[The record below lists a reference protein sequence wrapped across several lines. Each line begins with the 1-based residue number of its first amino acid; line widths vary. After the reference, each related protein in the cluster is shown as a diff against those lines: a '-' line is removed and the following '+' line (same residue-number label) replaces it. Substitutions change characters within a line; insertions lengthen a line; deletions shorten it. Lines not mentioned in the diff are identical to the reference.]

1 MSTKISTMIPHERI
15 GVVLGREGATKTEIE
30 QAFKVKLTISSDS
43 GTIEVVPSEDNDD
56 PSTILRARDVVTA
69 IGRGFA
75 PDRAMTLLDDDTV
88 LDVIDLRELFGKNES
103 DINRMKGRVIGS
115 EGKMRR
121 LLEEMTDA
129 KVSVYG
135 STISMIGEFEE
146 VSAARQAIEMLLKGK
161 QHSSVYKFLRRIKS
175 ESKKR
180 KTLELW
186 EKPPR

>member
-1 MSTKISTMIPHERI
+1 MIPHDRI

-30 QAFKVKLTISSDS
+30 QAFKVKLTVNSES
-43 GTIEVVPSEDNDD
+43 GTIEVTPSEDNDD

-69 IGRGFA
+69 VGRGFS
-75 PDRAMTLLDDDTV
+75 PERAMTLIDDDMV

-103 DINRMKGRVIGS
+103 DINRIKGRVIGS

-121 LLEEMTDA
+121 LLEELTDA

-135 STISMIGEFEE
+135 ATIAMIGEFEA
-146 VSAARQAIEMLLKGK
+146 VSATRQAIEMLIKGK
-161 QHSSVYKFLRRIKS
+161 QHSSVYKYLRRIKS
-175 ESKKR
+175 ETKRR

>member
-1 MSTKISTMIPHERI
+1 MIPHERI
-15 GVVLGREGATKTEIE
+15 GVVLGRDGSTKAEIE
-30 QAFKVKLTISSDS
+30 RAFKVRLKVSSDS
-43 GTIEVVPSEDNDD
+43 GTIEVTPSDDNDD

-69 IGRGFA
+69 VGRGFS
-75 PDRAMTLLDDDTV
+75 PERAMTLMDDDIV

-129 KVSVYG
+129 RVSVYG
-135 STISMIGEFEE
+135 STISMIGEFES
-146 VSAARQAIEMLLKGK
+146 VTAARQAIEMLLKGK
-161 QHSSVYKFLRRIKS
+161 QHSSVYKFLRRTKS

>member
-1 MSTKISTMIPHERI
+1 MSTKISTMIPQDRI
-15 GVVLGREGATKTEIE
+15 GVVLGRDGATKAEIE
-30 QAFKVKLTISSDS
+30 RAFKVRLNVSSDS
-43 GTIEVVPSEDNDD
+43 GTIEVTPSDENDD

-69 IGRGFA
+69 VGRGFS
-75 PDRAMTLLDDDTV
+75 PERAMALIDDNIV
-88 LDVIDLRELFGKNES
+88 LDVIDLRDLFGKSES
-103 DINRMKGRVIGS
+103 DINRIKGRVIGS

-129 KVSVYG
+129 RVSVYG
-135 STISMIGEFEE
+135 STISMIGEFEA
-146 VSAARQAIEMLLKGK
+146 VSAARQAIEMLIKGK
-161 QHSSVYKFLRRIKS
+161 QHSSVYKFLRRTKS

>member
-1 MSTKISTMIPHERI
+1 MIPRDRV
-15 GVVLGREGATKTEIE
+15 GVVLGKDGITKAEIE
-30 QAFKVKLTISSDS
+30 RTFKVKLNVSSES
-43 GTIEVVPSEDNDD
+43 GTIEVSPSTDNDD
-56 PSTILRARDVVTA
+56 PSTTLRAKDVVTA
-69 IGRGFA
+69 VGRGFS
-75 PDRAMTLLDDDTV
+75 PERAMTLVDDDMV

-103 DINRMKGRVIGS
+103 DINRIKGRVIGTQ
-115 EGKMRR
+115 GKMRR

-135 STISMIGEFEE
+135 WTISMIGEFEAI
-146 VSAARQAIEMLLKGK
+146 SAARQAIEMLLKGK
-161 QHSSVYKFLRRIKS
+161 QHSSVYKFLRKTKS

>member
-1 MSTKISTMIPHERI
+1 VSTKISTMIPHERV
-15 GVVLGREGATKTEIE
+15 GVVLGRDGATKTEIE
-30 QAFKVKLTISSDS
+30 RAFKVKLKVSSDT
-43 GTIEVVPSEDNDD
+43 GTIEVTSSEDNDD

-69 IGRGFA
+69 LGRGFS
-75 PDRAMTLLDDDTV
+75 PDRAMTLVDDDAV
-88 LDVIDLRELFGKNES
+88 LDVIDLRELFGKSER
-103 DINRMKGRVIGS
+103 DINRIKGRVIGS

-135 STISMIGEFEE
+135 DTITTIGEFES
-146 VSAARQAIEMLLKGK
+146 VSAARQAIEMLIKGK
-161 QHSSVYKFLRRIKS
+161 QHSSVYKFLRRTKT

-186 EKPPR
+186 ENPPR

>member
-1 MSTKISTMIPHERI
+1 MIPHERI
-15 GVVLGREGATKTEIE
+15 GVVLGREGAAKAQIE
-30 QAFKVKLTISSDS
+30 QAFKVKLKVSSDS
-43 GTIEVVPSEDNDD
+43 GTIEVTPSDDNDD
-56 PSTILRARDVVTA
+56 PSTVLRAKDVVTA
-69 IGRGFA
+69 VGRGFS
-75 PDRAMTLLDDDTV
+75 PDRAMALVDDDVV
-88 LDVIDLRELFGKNES
+88 LDIIDLRELFGKSES
-103 DINRMKGRVIGS
+103 DINRVKGRVIGA

-121 LLEEMTDA
+121 LIEEMTEA

-135 STISMIGEFEE
+135 STISMIGEFES

-161 QHSSVYKFLRRIKS
+161 QHSSVYKFLRRTKT

>member
-1 MSTKISTMIPHERI
+1 MSTRISTMIPHERI
-15 GVVLGREGATKTEIE
+15 GVVLGRDGSTKAEIE
-30 QAFKVKLTISSDS
+30 RAFKVRLKVSSDS
-43 GTIEVVPSEDNDD
+43 GTIEVTPSDDNDD

-69 IGRGFA
+69 VGRGFS
-75 PDRAMTLLDDDTV
+75 PERAMTLMDDDIV

-129 KVSVYG
+129 RVSVYG
-135 STISMIGEFEE
+135 STISMIGEFES
-146 VSAARQAIEMLLKGK
+146 VTAARQAIEMLLKGK
-161 QHSSVYKFLRRIKS
+161 QHSSVYKFLRRTKS

>member
-43 GTIEVVPSEDNDD
+43 GTIEVVTSEDNDD

-129 KVSVYG
+129 KVARIETYFDVVPAAG
-135 STISMIGEFEE
+135 QALRLKPFAECR
-146 VSAARQAIEMLLKGK
+146 AARTIVMWLQRSRACWLRLTTRGNGK
-161 QHSSVYKFLRRIKS
+161 
-175 ESKKR
+175 
-180 KTLELW
+180 
-186 EKPPR
+186 